1 MNKSNTQCHEEISV
15 AVKKHEAIMTIAN
28 EIFPREDTRI
38 NLKGFFKVNFD
49 LLYLKIVLYHL
60 N

>member
-28 EIFPREDTRI
+28 EIFPSEDTRI
-38 NLKGFFKVNFD
+38 NLKGLSNNQRNEIYSK
-49 LLYLKIVLYHL
+49 L
-60 N
+60 